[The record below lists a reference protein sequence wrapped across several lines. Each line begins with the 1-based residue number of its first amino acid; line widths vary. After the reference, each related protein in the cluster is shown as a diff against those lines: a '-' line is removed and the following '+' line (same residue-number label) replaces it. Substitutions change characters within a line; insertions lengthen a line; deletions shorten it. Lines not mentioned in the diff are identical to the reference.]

1 MLLFFRVIMCCL
13 YNDYDY
19 ENSSSVNEAFSY
31 EIIKY
36 KPKKHKTMYYPLL
49 FALLAF
55 VWAFIVNKGELHTF
69 YKKGT
74 AEEGKSFVAL
84 CVTSSWLAYYIVDEK
99 FFTAIIVGCVFAFIL
114 DLIMRRK
121 ISAKYR
127 Y

>member
-1 MLLFFRVIMCCL
+1 MK
-13 YNDYDY
+13 
-19 ENSSSVNEAFSY
+19 
-31 EIIKY
+31 IKY
-36 KPKKHKTMYYPLL
+36 KQKNIKMGTTI

>member
-1 MLLFFRVIMCCL
+1 MGTTI
-13 YNDYDY
+13 
-19 ENSSSVNEAFSY
+19 
-31 EIIKY
+31 
-36 KPKKHKTMYYPLL
+36 

-114 DLIMRRK
+114 DRSKPIPKYSRR
-121 ISAKYR
+121 
-127 Y
+127 

>member
-36 KPKKHKTMYYPLL
+36 KLKNIKNGNNNFRPACFCMGIYRKQRRTAHFLQ
-49 FALLAF
+49 
-55 VWAFIVNKGELHTF
+55 
-69 YKKGT
+69 KGT

-84 CVTSSWLAYYIVDEK
+84 CATSSWLAYYIVDEK

>member
-36 KPKKHKTMYYPLL
+36 KPKKNIKMGTTI

-84 CVTSSWLAYYIVDEK
+84 CATSSWLAYYIVDEK

>member
-1 MLLFFRVIMCCL
+1 
-13 YNDYDY
+13 
-19 ENSSSVNEAFSY
+19 
-31 EIIKY
+31 
-36 KPKKHKTMYYPLL
+36 MYYPLL

-84 CVTSSWLAYYIVDEK
+84 CATSSWLAYYIVDEK
-99 FFTAIIVGCVFAFIL
+99 FFTAIIVGCVFIRCFFRFCAMPI
-114 DLIMRRK
+114 IMRRK